1 MDDPISMARML
12 YDSPDLDPAER
23 ARELYKYFQPQHF
36 EREHANGA
44 LKSQDITLTAL
55 AQLVTWRLNA
65 RRCLIAYF
73 DEETQYI
80 AAEATKTLDLE
91 DTTRA
96 EDPMDVLWVGSGPPS
111 AFPANSLCMGTLRAI
126 SSEGS
131 ATFEVCEIA
140 KDPFHGSLACVTGGP
155 RFQYY
160 LGAPL
165 RTRSG
170 IAIGTIYVVDE
181 VSKPPATKQQ
191 KRFLSTIANDIVRHL
206 VLLRE
211 REERRRAL
219 QMNQYLSAFVNP
231 LTDAGMSRKP
241 ARHRRVQSNSA
252 NRKEPASR
260 VTSLQGRLGSES
272 QEEDSNSDVSE
283 ESISSPHLNRAR
295 KTIPHKQVGEDDGH
309 NKVFRSAARLLRK
322 ALDLD
327 DGGVVFCDSRAD
339 ISPGII
345 SSPQQGRRR
354 SRMSLRDQ
362 RRNSFST
369 ASSVS
374 VLAFS
379 TTRNPQGKSAE
390 LAEDLEDDDE
400 EFTAPSVDTITEMIQ
415 RHGRGVL
422 WDLDTAGITLFDSD
436 GDDAL
441 TEVQKQA
448 EVAVLRQHFP
458 SATQVLA
465 LPVWEPRL
473 SRWVVCFAYHA
484 SRYRFFSRDVDLLYS
499 IAFNSCLTIELAR
512 LTAAS
517 SNKLKSDFISS
528 MYVLISHVVNL
539 FTLTYRNRSHELRSP
554 LHGILASCEFLEDT
568 SPNPF
573 QQSLVHTVNSCA
585 RTLLDTISQVLDY
598 SKING
603 GRPRQSHRFSMLIS
617 LSSFRT

>member
-1 MDDPISMARML
+1 M
-12 YDSPDLDPAER
+12 
-23 ARELYKYFQPQHF
+23 
-36 EREHANGA
+36 
-44 LKSQDITLTAL
+44 
-55 AQLVTWRLNA
+55 
-65 RRCLIAYF
+65 
-73 DEETQYI
+73 
-80 AAEATKTLDLE
+80 
-91 DTTRA
+91 
-96 EDPMDVLWVGSGPPS
+96 
-111 AFPANSLCMGTLRAI
+111 
-126 SSEGS
+126 
-131 ATFEVCEIA
+131 
-140 KDPFHGSLACVTGGP
+140 
-155 RFQYY
+155 
-160 LGAPL
+160 
-165 RTRSG
+165 
-170 IAIGTIYVVDE
+170 VDE
-181 VSKPPATKQQ
+181 CSKPPATKQQ

-206 VLLRE
+206 ELLRE
-211 REERRRAL
+211 REERRRTL

-231 LTDAGMSRKP
+231 LTDARKSRKP
-241 ARHRRVQSNSA
+241 TRHRRGPSNSLSK
-252 NRKEPASR
+252 RGPSSR
-260 VTSLQGRLGSES
+260 VSSLQGRSRSETE
-272 QEEDSNSDVSE
+272 EEDPSSDISE
-283 ESISSPHLNRAR
+283 ESTISTQLNKPR
-295 KTIPHKQVGEDDGH
+295 KQTPRKQVSDDDEH

-327 DGGVVFCDSRAD
+327 DGGIVFCDSRAD

-354 SRMSLRDQ
+354 SRISLRDQ

-379 TTRNPQGKSAE
+379 TTRNPQGRTTDF
-390 LAEDLEDDDE
+390 AEDLEEHDDE
-400 EFTAPSVDTITEMIQ
+400 EFTAPSVDTITDMIQ

-422 WDLDTAGITLFDSD
+422 WDLDSAGITLFDSD

-458 SATQVLA
+458 NATQVLA

-473 SRWVVCFAYHA
+473 ARWVVCFAYHA
-484 SRYRFFSRDVDLLYS
+484 SRYRFFSRDVDLLYA

-517 SNKLKSDFISS
+517 ANKLKSDFISS
-528 MYVLISHVVNL
+528 MYVTMHAVLSLIL
-539 FTLTYRNRSHELRSP
+539 IYYIRSHELRSP

-603 GRPRQSHRFSMLIS
+603 ANL
-617 LSSFRT
+617 